1 MSFVFGMLFVAPVV
15 GYVMNEV
22 NQTIDDIINFDYKN
36 YLQTKLK
43 NMNLKMKTE
52 FLEMEYKSNSVLY
65 EKLNEEYKE
74 YLITPKKMND
84 KEKFNKLKKERMHY
98 YEMMNECRERIRV
111 LNKEK
116 K

>member
-15 GYVMNEV
+15 GYV
-22 NQTIDDIINFDYKN
+22 
-36 YLQTKLK
+36 
-43 NMNLKMKTE
+43 
-52 FLEMEYKSNSVLY
+52 
-65 EKLNEEYKE
+65 
-74 YLITPKKMND
+74 MND